1 MIKAIKKYQ
10 KYIKYLEKNN
20 LSEELIIKNKLIIY
34 FMILGYFSYK
44 NDIPINNQK
53 ETLKDITSTINSIIE
68 ENINFFV
75 TNNHYD
81 SFNRIIDNITNSK
94 LIDLFSK
101 EDIKLFFNA
110 GYDYAKYL
118 LKSSGIID
126 YLSGNYARKEEKI
139 LKYIYK

>member
-10 KYIKYLEKNN
+10 KYIKYFEKNN
-20 LSEELIIKNKLIIY
+20 LSHELIIKNKLIIY

-44 NDIPINNQK
+44 NDMPFNHQK
-53 ETLKDITSTINSIIE
+53 ETLKDITSKINKIIK

-75 TNNHYD
+75 TNNHYE
-81 SFNRIIDNITNSK
+81 SFNKIIDKITNSK
-94 LIDLFSK
+94 LIELFSK
-101 EDIKLFFNA
+101 EDILLFFNI

-118 LKSSGIID
+118 SMSSGIID
-126 YLSGNYARKEEKI
+126 YLSGNYVRKEEKI